1 MSVEATLRRYEALRP
16 AEQGPAAGPA
26 PDGRKQTLVR
36 LLWIAVWLLYMAS
49 PVGDLFGGDYSPAV
63 SALAG
68 VGLAGFVAA
77 YLAVVFA
84 PSRAGFQPSQPW
96 VRAGI
101 GVQLALSFALSAG
114 LGKDWLVLFVYVAV
128 SCGAALKPARSRWAV
143 PAVTVLLAGMGA
155 WLDPPG
161 ELYPSLVVP
170 ALLGG
175 FSMLGVTQLVRTM
188 KELREARRTVAELAA
203 TEERLRLARDL
214 HDLLGHSL
222 SLIALKS
229 ELAGRMLPARPG
241 EAAQQVA
248 DIEKVS
254 RQALVDVR
262 EAVTGYR
269 RPTLAGESA
278 AVRAALAGAGV
289 SLRLHVPELLP
300 GLDRDAEGALAWALR
315 EAATN
320 VVRHSGA
327 TLCVCAVTLD
337 RAAGRAVLTVSDDG
351 RGPAPAGQGEGHGKS
366 HRNGHGNGLTGLAE
380 RLALA
385 GGTLATGRAG
395 DGGFT
400 LRATVPLTG
409 LAPR

>member
-1 MSVEATLRRYEALRP
+1 MSVEATLQRYEALRP
-16 AEQGPAAGPA
+16 AAEGPAVGPA
-26 PDGRKQTLVR
+26 PEGRKQAMVR
-36 LLWIAVWLLYMAS
+36 LMWIGVWLLYLAS
-49 PVGDLFGGDYSPAV
+49 PVGDLFGGRYSPAASV
-63 SALAG
+63 LAG
-68 VGLAGFVAA
+68 AGLAGFVAA

-84 PSRAGFQPSQPW
+84 PGRVGRPPSQGW
-96 VRAGI
+96 IHAAI
-101 GVQLALSFALSAG
+101 GVQLALSFALSAS

-128 SCGAALKPARSRWAV
+128 SCGAALPPARSRWAV
-143 PAVTVLLAGMGA
+143 PAVTVALAGMGA
-155 WLDPPG
+155 LVDRPAD
-161 ELYPSLVVP
+161 LYPSLVVP

-188 KELREARRTVAELAA
+188 RELREARRTVAELAA

-229 ELAGRMLPARPG
+229 ELAGRMLPARPE

-248 DIEKVS
+248 DIERVS

-269 RPTLAGESA
+269 RPTLAGEAA
-278 AVRAALAGAGV
+278 AVRGALAGAGV
-289 SLRLHVPELLP
+289 SVRLHIPDLLP

-327 TLCVCAVTLD
+327 TLCVCAVRLD
-337 RAAGRAVLTVSDDG
+337 CEAGLAVLTVSDDG
-351 RGPAPAGQGEGHGKS
+351 RGPAAAS
-366 HRNGHGNGLTGLAE
+366 LGHGNGLTGLAE

-385 GGTLATGRAG
+385 GGTLTTGRAG

-400 LRATVPLTG
+400 LRATVA
-409 LAPR
+409 LAGGVTPRSGG